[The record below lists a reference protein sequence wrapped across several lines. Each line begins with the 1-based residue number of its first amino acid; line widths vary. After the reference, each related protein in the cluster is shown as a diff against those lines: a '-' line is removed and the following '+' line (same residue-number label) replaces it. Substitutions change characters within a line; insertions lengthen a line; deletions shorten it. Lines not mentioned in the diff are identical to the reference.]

1 MKNMKAVI
9 FDMDGVLLDT
19 ETICEKTWDIA
30 AREMNLSDIQE
41 TFLKCLGT
49 TKKETTRIIHE
60 KYGNH
65 VDVDALMQRSHDL
78 FEEVEKTQGIDL
90 MPYAK
95 ETLVYL
101 KEKGYRIALASSTRG
116 ETVRRQLGNLGILQ
130 YFETLSTGD
139 MVKNSKPDPEIFA
152 LAAKSLGLEPAE
164 CYAVEDS
171 FNGIKSSFGAGLV
184 PIMVPDKIQPTEEIK
199 SMCHKVFPSLK
210 EFVDF
215 LESSNS

>member
-1 MKNMKAVI
+1 MKNIKAVI

-19 ETICEKTWDIA
+19 ETICQKTWAIA
-30 AREMNLSDIQE
+30 AEEMNLSNINE
-41 TFLKCLGT
+41 TFLQCLGT
-49 TKKETTRIIHE
+49 TKIETTRIIHE

-78 FEEVEKTQGIDL
+78 FAEVENTQGIDL

-95 ETLVYL
+95 ETLEYL
-101 KEKGYRIALASSTRG
+101 KSKGYRIGLASSTRG
-116 ETVRRQLGNLGILQ
+116 ETVRRQLGNLGILH
-130 YFETLSTGD
+130 YFETLTTGD
-139 MVKNSKPDPEIFA
+139 MVKKSKPDPEIFA

-199 SMCHKVFPSLK
+199 KMCYKVFPSLK

-215 LESSNS
+215 LKNF